1 MENFIGITLFSVINA
16 VSCCLY
22 FETIAPKREWRQG
35 WIGKTVILVFGA
47 GFMLIAYTPVPPYIF
62 QPVRLAVVTA
72 LAAQMYFRI
81 KPFHN
86 LLLSI
91 LFCCIYWME
100 TILTAS
106 AIFMLPDG
114 MAGKMDCLG
123 EEIVAGLH
131 LCLMLV
137 FRYKCKKSVHKLME
151 MRWERFG
158 IFPIISLVVIVAL
171 IMLPWDR
178 GDGAL
183 ENQVRLIINLGVVII
198 SLCAFY
204 LTGNLLEKEAEMH
217 RLRLLHE
224 QTKNQ
229 MNMYHNMQKNYEQQ
243 RKYLHDYK
251 NQLACIQGMLEEG
264 RTKETLAY
272 IAKLTGGIRKSA
284 DHINANHTVVNV
296 VLNQKYQEAG
306 EKGIVMTIAVND
318 LSGLTISEEEIV
330 TLLVNLIDNA
340 IEACGKLDQNKIIQF
355 KMMLEEGEL
364 ILAVR
369 NPVKEPVRVE
379 GGKAATT
386 KQDVL
391 NHGIGLLNVEAVIK
405 KNAGTS
411 VIPCEEGW
419 FSFSAMIPI
428 SA

>member
-1 MENFIGITLFSVINA
+1 
-16 VSCCLY
+16 
-22 FETIAPKREWRQG
+22 
-35 WIGKTVILVFGA
+35 
-47 GFMLIAYTPVPPYIF
+47 
-62 QPVRLAVVTA
+62 
-72 LAAQMYFRI
+72 
-81 KPFHN
+81 
-86 LLLSI
+86 
-91 LFCCIYWME
+91 
-100 TILTAS
+100 
-106 AIFMLPDG
+106 
-114 MAGKMDCLG
+114 
-123 EEIVAGLH
+123 
-131 LCLMLV
+131 
-137 FRYKCKKSVHKLME
+137 
-151 MRWERFG
+151 
-158 IFPIISLVVIVAL
+158 
-171 IMLPWDR
+171 
-178 GDGAL
+178 
-183 ENQVRLIINLGVVII
+183 
-198 SLCAFY
+198 
-204 LTGNLLEKEAEMH
+204 
-217 RLRLLHE
+217 
-224 QTKNQ
+224 
-229 MNMYHNMQKNYEQQ
+229 
-243 RKYLHDYK
+243 
-251 NQLACIQGMLEEG
+251 MLEEG

-411 VIPCEEGW
+411 VIRCEEGW